1 MSKAVKCAGKD
12 SAKLLSAQ
20 KLGQSGTAGR
30 TVERVCVVV
39 SVEDAK
45 AVERAGKYSAKP
57 LSAQKLG

>member
-12 SAKLLSAQ
+12 SAKLCAQ